1 MATELPLSCELVDY
15 SVLHIWTEV
24 KDKDEGLKPIAIR
37 PEVRVDLSKKP
48 RDYKAFILCNYEIDR
63 FKFECAIEGTFRFGE
78 DLTNANVG
86 NAWTN
91 ACTMLY
97 GVVRGIFSTAVA
109 QAIHKTYFLP
119 SVMMSNF
126 INKRLA
132 ELKKEAEEKAV
143 VQQQG
148 VAVESKAQ

>member
-1 MATELPLSCELVDY
+1 MATELPLSCELIGY

-24 KDKDEGLKPIAIR
+24 KDKDEGPKPVVIR
-37 PEVRVDLSKKP
+37 PEVRIDLGK
-48 RDYKAFILCNYEIDR
+48 REYEAFILCNYEIDR

-132 ELKKEAEEKAV
+132 ELKKEAEENAAK
-143 VQQQG
+143 QQS
-148 VAVESKAQ
+148 VAVENKA

>member
-1 MATELPLSCELVDY
+1 MTTEMPLSCELVDY

-24 KDKDEGLKPIAIR
+24 QDKPEDPKPIAIR
-37 PEVRVDLSKKP
+37 PEVRVNFGK
-48 RDYKAFILCNYEIDR
+48 REYKAFILCNYEIDR
-63 FKFECAIEGTFRFGE
+63 FRFECAIEGSFRYGE
-78 DLTNANVG
+78 ALTNANVG

-97 GVVRGIFSTAVA
+97 GVVRGIFSTAVT

-119 SVMMSNF
+119 SVMMANF
-126 INKRLA
+126 INKRLS
-132 ELKKEAEEKAV
+132 ELKKEAEENAAK
-143 VQQQG
+143 QQS